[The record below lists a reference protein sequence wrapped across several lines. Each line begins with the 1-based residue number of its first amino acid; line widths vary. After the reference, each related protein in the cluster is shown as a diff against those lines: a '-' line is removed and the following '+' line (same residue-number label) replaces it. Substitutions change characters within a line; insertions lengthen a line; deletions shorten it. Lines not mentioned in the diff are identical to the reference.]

1 MIDDTKTLV
10 GVAGG
15 GSHGEGD
22 GGGGGGGGGYG
33 GDGGDGDG
41 DGDVAS
47 GVKALD
53 DAVNIWPTLLTLY
66 DSQGH

>member
-22 GGGGGGGGGYG
+22 GGDGSGGGGGG
-33 GDGGDGDG
+33 DGGDG